1 MKMPINKNIFLS
13 FFIIIIVII
22 SCKKTETKS
31 DIDVL
36 RNGNNRD
43 VYSSTKLD
51 SAQAIVSITQQKL
64 QELYDI
70 SALYSSGNK
79 NTAIDTLNYNQIQG
93 YFLKKDSSN
102 TKKLLK
108 ELDSLKV
115 KNVKVNNLEIQN
127 EIKGK
132 DTLDYASYTVE
143 YKNGDQKVVAKLN
156 KKSQYKLQKS
166 PVKFKKEFKF
176 YFVELDIPKKDST
189 SVGVTK

>member
-1 MKMPINKNIFLS
+1 MKILQNKKLIL
-13 FFIIIIVII
+13 ILTLILTLIA
-22 SCKKTETKS
+22 CKKEQTMS
-31 DIDVL
+31 DIDLL

-43 VYSSTKLD
+43 VYSTTKLD
-51 SAQAIVSITQQKL
+51 SAQAIASITQQKL

-102 TKKLLK
+102 VKKLLR

-115 KNVKVNNLEIQN
+115 KNVQVKNLEIIN
-127 EIKGK
+127 EVKEK

-143 YKNGDQKVVAKLN
+143 YKNVDQKVIGEFN

-176 YFVELDIPKKDST
+176 YFVELDFPKKDSV
-189 SVGVTK
+189 SIGVTK